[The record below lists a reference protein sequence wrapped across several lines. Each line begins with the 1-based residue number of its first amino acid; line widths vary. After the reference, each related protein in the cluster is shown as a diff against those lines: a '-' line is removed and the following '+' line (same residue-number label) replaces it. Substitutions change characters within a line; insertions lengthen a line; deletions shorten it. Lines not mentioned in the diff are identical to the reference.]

1 MKRRVVPVA
10 VVIPDASPILTLSRI
25 GRLDVLG
32 LLQVPIK
39 IIDQVLYEITKPEND
54 PTGAAAAG
62 LKKLHNQIEVIET
75 YIGLGFQA
83 KKARGDA
90 VSGRNLGEIAVD
102 EYATRLAH
110 TTPASFVPL
119 VLFEDPDV
127 HALRIAQ
134 IDGVHLINTSA
145 WLLNLKGQGLLDD
158 AEALI
163 DQINETRKTPLV
175 PFEKPAKTAK
185 IASRILKR
193 TPK

>member
-1 MKRRVVPVA
+1 VKRRTVHVA
-10 VVIPDASPILTLSRI
+10 VVIPDASPILTLSRV
-25 GRLDVLG
+25 GRLDVLS

-39 IIDQVLYEITKPEND
+39 IVDQVMYEITKPEND

-62 LKKLHNQIEVIET
+62 LNLLHNQIEIVET

-83 KKARGDA
+83 RKARGSE

-110 TTPASFVPL
+110 TTPPSFVPL

-127 HALRIAQ
+127 HTLRIARL
-134 IDGVHLINTSA
+134 DGVHLINTSA
-145 WLLNLKGQGLLDD
+145 FLLTLSGQNLVKD
-158 AEALI
+158 ADAI
-163 DQINETRKTPLV
+163 IRQINETRASPMT

-185 IASRILKR
+185 IISNILKR
-193 TPK
+193 PKR

>member
-1 MKRRVVPVA
+1 MKRRTVPVA
-10 VVIPDASPILTLSRI
+10 VVVPDASPILTLSRI

-32 LLQVPIK
+32 LIQVPIK
-39 IIDQVLYEITKPEND
+39 IIDQVMYEITKPDND
-54 PTGAAAAG
+54 PNGAAAAG
-62 LKKLHNQIEVIET
+62 LKQLHNQIEVIET
-75 YIGLGFQA
+75 YIGYGFQA
-83 KKARGDA
+83 RKARGEK

-127 HALRIAQ
+127 HDLRIARLH
-134 IDGVHLINTSA
+134 GVHLINTSA
-145 WLLNLKGQGLLDD
+145 WLLNLKGLGLLDD
-158 AEALI
+158 AGEIIA
-163 DQINETRKTPLV
+163 QINETRATPMT

-185 IASRILKR
+185 IVSRIVKR